1 MNIESLPSRF
11 DHKRNSPEFT
21 EKLQSPEAEVKA
33 VTLFKEVQAY
43 QFSISRKTH
52 GLNIKEECENTRRIK
67 AGTCTTKHNLLAV
80 EFTKLGFETLLVTY
94 PFYWRDLPV
103 EYPREI
109 RSLVSDMPLQYH
121 LALGVYVNESLSIID
136 ATWDPILE
144 RAGFPISNLDN
155 KIQPTVL
162 GIVPSGQPI
171 FHFSPEERQ
180 QYIERIKK
188 QMPND
193 PVVHEFYVRL
203 DDWLQEIRNTSSIH

>member
-1 MNIESLPSRF
+1 MNIESLQFRF
-11 DHKRNSPEFT
+11 DHECNSSEHT
-21 EKLQSPEAEVKA
+21 RKLQSPEVEVKA
-33 VTLFKEVQAY
+33 VTLFKEIQAY
-43 QFSISRKTH
+43 QFSISRKAY

-67 AGTCTTKHNLLAV
+67 AGTCTAKHNLLAV
-80 EFTKLGFETLLVTY
+80 EFTELGFKTLLVTY

-121 LALGVYVNESLSIID
+121 LALGVYTEGNLSIID
-136 ATWDPILE
+136 ATWDPPLE
-144 RAGFPISNLDN
+144 KVGFPISNLDN

-162 GIVPSGQPI
+162 GVVPSGQPI
-171 FHFSPEERQ
+171 FHLSPEERQ

-188 QMPND
+188 QMPNE

-203 DDWLQEIRNTSSIH
+203 DDWLQEIRNISVTY